1 MKILSAGQIR
11 EWDQY
16 TIQYEP
22 ISSIELMERA
32 AGECVGCFEENDLL
46 KNGFTIFCGKG
57 NNGGDGL
64 AIARMLS
71 QKDCPVSVYILEFG
85 HLGTSDFQINLE
97 RLHQYARVGIKY
109 IQTEEQ
115 FPAFDKKEI
124 IVDDINQ

>member
-1 MKILSAGQIR
+1 MKILSAEQIR

-16 TIQYEP
+16 TIRHEP

-32 AGECVGCFEENDLL
+32 AGECVGWFEENDLL
-46 KNGFTIFCGKG
+46 TNGFTIFCGKG

-71 QKDCPVSVYILEFG
+71 QKDCLVSVYILEFG

-97 RLHQYARVGIKY
+97 RLHQYAGVGIKY
-109 IQTEEQ
+109 IQAPEQ
-115 FPAFDKKEI
+115 FPSFDKK
-124 IVDDINQ
+124 DTK